1 MYLGIEI
8 GGTKLQLGVGT
19 GSQPVFAELVRRE
32 IDAARGAAVIRDQI
46 ADAVADLKT
55 RYPIERIGFGFGGPV
70 LGAAGRAITSH
81 QVAGWDAFPIVDWAR
96 ETLGL
101 PAVVGND
108 CDVAA
113 LAEARYGAGRGCRTV
128 LYVTVGT
135 GIGGGLVV
143 NGHIYGTDRP
153 AAVEIGHLR
162 PDLAQ
167 PRLTVEAI
175 ASGRGIEAAARTW
188 LEASDA
194 KTADAA
200 DLLARCGSNPAAL
213 TGRAVGDAAIGGN
226 AAAQSV
232 VRRASETLG
241 WAISQA
247 VTLLAPEIVVIG
259 GGVSLLGESLFFE
272 PVREAAQR
280 YGFTPLADTF
290 RIVPAELGET
300 VVVHGG
306 LALAAGK

>member
-19 GSQPVFAELVRRE
+19 GSHPEFAELVRRD
-32 IDAARGAAVIRDQI
+32 IDAARGAAAIRFQI
-46 ADAVADLKT
+46 AEAVAELRT
-55 RYPIERIGFGFGGPV
+55 RHPIERIGFGFGGPV
-70 LGAAGRAITSH
+70 LGAAGRTITSH
-81 QVAGWDAFPIVDWAR
+81 QVAGWDDFPIVDWAR
-96 ETLGL
+96 ETLEL
-101 PAVVGND
+101 PAVLGND

-113 LAEARYGAGRGCRTV
+113 LAEARYGAGRDCRTV

-143 NGHIYGTDRP
+143 DGRIYGSDRP

-200 DLLARCGSNPAAL
+200 DLLARCGSNPATLA
-213 TGRAVGDAAIGGN
+213 GRAVGDAAIAGN
-226 AAAQSV
+226 AAAQAV
-232 VRRASETLG
+232 MRRSAETLG
-241 WAISQA
+241 WAIAQA
-247 VTLLAPEIVVIG
+247 VTLLAPEVIVIG
-259 GGVSLLGESLFFE
+259 GGVSVTGESLFFE
-272 PVREAAQR
+272 PVREAVRR
-280 YGFTPLADTF
+280 YGFTPLAGTF

-306 LALAAGK
+306 LALAAK